1 MSFSVF
7 RDYVEATGTPRRD
20 FFRLVFGETT
30 TGRVCISYLS
40 HTNRQMRK
48 VWFDWPNQLDA
59 MLENI
64 EVHCQQLVHAYFCPS
79 LYEESSES
87 KHKDNIKICTNVW
100 SDLDT
105 CDPKLLLVKPS
116 ILVQT
121 SPNRFQAL
129 WLLETPVEPR
139 IAEDISRRIAYYHAD
154 QGADK
159 SGWDLSQLLRIPYTP
174 NYKYGEMSQAP
185 LVTIIDSERAL
196 YRPSDFNVY
205 PTVRSIEF
213 TAQTEPPD
221 VSDLNESPQSIIDR
235 HNLGWYAERLFYE
248 EPQGDWS
255 GALWNLLKI
264 CSEAQV
270 RPEETFILARA
281 SACNKYRRDGRSDAD
296 LWHDVQKA
304 YVKEIEHA
312 KLAPTASSTI
322 PELLS
327 YDEEL
332 AVQKRETFIE
342 RYIQW
347 ASGLTDASIQ
357 YHQSGAF
364 VILSAL
370 LAGNIKLPTS
380 FGNVIPNLWFMILG
394 NTTITRKT
402 TAMNLAMRLLYDVDD
417 RALLATDGSLEGIL
431 MGLRDR
437 PKQPSIFLRD
447 EFTGLLEAIAHKDY
461 MAGFAEQ
468 LTKLYDGEPLRR
480 LLRKEVID
488 IRDPIFIM
496 YVGGI
501 KAKTQMMITEELV
514 MGGFLPR
521 FIMITAE
528 PDLSRVRPIG
538 PPVNQDIESREII
551 KNELIDMHNHYV
563 KETTLTKDGLALG
576 KSSKDFKAQ
585 LTPEA
590 WQRYNE
596 YEMLMTK
603 TALDAGLD
611 YLTPVYDRLAKS
623 TLKAAILIAASTQRS
638 DQVVVGLPDLLHAIY
653 YARHWRAYASEI
665 VNGIG
670 KTYDE
675 RLMDKI
681 YVTIRA
687 SSIGVPRD
695 ELMTLFRLDYKRADL
710 IFKTMEQRKVIK
722 LVDFDGERRYTAYD

>member
-7 RDYVEATGTPRRD
+7 RDYVGATGTPRRD
-20 FFRLVFGETT
+20 FFKLVFGQAS
-30 TGRVCISYLS
+30 GQVCVSYLT
-40 HTNRQMRK
+40 HGDRTMHK
-48 VWFDWPNQLDA
+48 VWFEWPTKLEE
-59 MLENI
+59 MLKNI
-64 EVHCQQLVHAYFCPS
+64 EAHCQQLVHAYFCPS
-79 LYEESSES
+79 LYDKPGKKNKE
-87 KHKDNIKICTNVW
+87 NIRICTNVW
-100 SDLDT
+100 ADLDT
-105 CDPKLLLVKPS
+105 CDPQLLLIRPS

-121 SPNRFQAL
+121 SPQRFQAL
-129 WLLETPVEPR
+129 WLLEDPVEPHV
-139 IAEDISRRIAYYHAD
+139 AEEISRRIAYYHAD

-174 NYKYGEMSQAP
+174 NYKYGELSEAP
-185 LVTIIDSERAL
+185 LVTIIHAERSL
-196 YRPSDFNVY
+196 FRPSDFDVY
-205 PTVRSIEF
+205 PTVRGIEF
-213 TAQTEPPD
+213 TKQSEPPQD
-221 VSDLNESPQSIIDR
+221 TDESAQSIITR
-235 HNLGWYAERLFYE
+235 HLPMLGMDFERLFYE
-248 EPQGDWS
+248 TPQRDWS
-255 GALWNLLKI
+255 GALWNLIRI
-264 CSEAQV
+264 CAESGL
-270 RPEETFILARA
+270 RPEETFIVTEAA
-281 SACNKYRRDGRSDAD
+281 ACNKYRRDGRPETD

-304 YVKEIEHA
+304 YVKNIEHT
-312 KLAPTASSTI
+312 KLIPTATSTI

-327 YDEEL
+327 KEEEL
-332 AVQKRETFIE
+332 IVQDRETFIE
-342 RYIQW
+342 RYIKW
-347 ASGLTDASIQ
+347 ASGLTDASVQ

-380 FGNVIPNLWFMILG
+380 ATTMIPNLWFMILG

-417 RALLATDGSLEGIL
+417 RALLATDGSIEGIL
-431 MGLRDR
+431 VGMRDR

-488 IRDPIFIM
+488 IKDPIFIM

-521 FIMITAE
+521 FVIVTAE
-528 PDLSRVRPIG
+528 PDLTKVRPLG
-538 PPVNQDIESREII
+538 PPLPQDIEARELI

-563 KETTLTKDGLALG
+563 QETTVTSNGIAIG
-576 KSSKDFKAQ
+576 KTVKDFKAK

-590 WQRYNE
+590 WQRYNQ

-623 TLKAAILIAASTQRS
+623 TLKAAVLIAASTQRS
-638 DQVVVGLPDLLHAIY
+638 EQVVVELPDLLHAIY
-653 YARHWRAYASEI
+653 YARQWRAYASEI

-681 YVTIRA
+681 YLSIRA
-687 SSIGVPRD
+687 SSIGAARD
-695 ELMTLFRLDYKRADL
+695 EIMNLFMLDSKRADL
-710 IFKTMEQRKVIK
+710 IFKTMEQRKLIK
-722 LVDFDGERRYTAYD
+722 LVDINGEKRYQTYD